1 MEKSELNRL
10 PELTVYALDPRQAE
24 RISSLLSAEALE
36 LLCRG
41 DAAGLAV
48 VEENEVRG
56 AICVRFAPEQE
67 GVLELCSL
75 YVVPQYRRRGLGGTL
90 LAEALE
96 RSLMATDGLLA
107 RVECLFSLP
116 AEGMDAFLRA
126 SGFRLEEMEHSGV
139 WRMPLAD
146 VAARELSRAGST
158 LTPPPVSFRG
168 LSEYHRRTLMQTLRK
183 HYADSLSEEGL
194 RAAIPDISFAVPDK
208 QGGNG
213 FLACVVWTG
222 SAEQGLCLRQFFV
235 HPKRPEQAQA
245 VLRASLRAM
254 LEQYPPETMLEI
266 PVLTEASEK
275 LVRRLTGA
283 ERPQGSLQYAVL
295 EI

>member
-56 AICVRFAPEQE
+56 AICVRFAQEQE
-67 GVLELCSL
+67 NTLELCSL

-96 RSLMATDGLLA
+96 RSLMVTDGLIS
-107 RVECLFSLP
+107 RVDCLFSSST
-116 AEGMDAFLRA
+116 EGMDEFLRA
-126 SGFRLEEMEHSGV
+126 SGFKIGTAEHSGV
-139 WRMPLAD
+139 WRVTLAEAESGPLSRRETQSAQEA
-146 VAARELSRAGST
+146 VSLGELSAYQIRM
-158 LTPPPVSFRG
+158 
-168 LSEYHRRTLMQTLRK
+168 LMKTLRK
-183 HYADSLSEEGL
+183 NRADNISEEML
-194 RAAIPDISFAVPDK
+194 RTVVPEISFAIPDGRD
-208 QGGNG
+208 GGG
-213 FLACVVWTG
+213 FDACVVWTG
-222 SAEQGLCLRQFFV
+222 GREQGLCLRQFFCM
-235 HPKRPEQAQA
+235 PQ
-245 VLRASLRAM
+245 RAGTARAILQLSLRAM
-254 LEQYPPETMLEI
+254 LERYPPETVLEI
-266 PVLTEASEK
+266 PVLTDSSEK
-275 LVRRLTGA
+275 LVRKLTGA
-283 ERPQGSLQYAVL
+283 EAPQESLRHAVL